1 VTRASMRAQI
11 FQGPGRLELHEV
23 PVPQPGPGEV
33 VVRVRAALTC
43 GTDLKGWKRG
53 HRLFA
58 PGMIYGHEF
67 AGEIAMVG
75 AGVSKW
81 RAGDVVTAV
90 NSAPCNEC
98 FYCRRGQQQLC
109 ADLENRFN
117 WGAFAEYIRVP
128 AHIVAQNMYAVPA
141 GVPLAHAGII
151 EPLACAIHGV
161 DVGRVRFGDTV
172 AILGAGA
179 QSLMQIRIARA
190 MGAAQ
195 VLVVGRSRGR
205 LERARSMGADHVFST
220 HEGDALAFV
229 RAHTAGR
236 GADVTLEAAGAAE
249 TWQQALAMT
258 RPGGTAVMF
267 SGLPGGA
274 QVPLD
279 ATKLHYGQVA
289 VQGIFHHTP
298 RYVEMALHML
308 ASGALDAGALIDG
321 AIPLEQVEDGLR
333 RMDRGEVVKLAVA
346 VESKESE

>member
-1 VTRASMRAQI
+1 MRAVI
-11 FQGPGRLELHEV
+11 FNGPKQLELCEV

-33 VVRVRAALTC
+33 VVRVRFALTC
-43 GTDLKGWKRG
+43 GTDLKGYKRG

-58 PGMIYGHEF
+58 PGMIFGHEF
-67 AGEIAMVG
+67 AGEISAVGAVG
-75 AGVSKW
+75 AGMTKW
-81 RAGDVVTAV
+81 REGDLVTAA

-109 ADLENRFN
+109 EDLDNRFN
-117 WGAFAEYIRVP
+117 WGAFADYIRVP
-128 AHIVAQNMYAVPA
+128 AHIVAQNMHAAPA
-141 GVPLAHAGII
+141 NVSLAHAGII

-172 AILGAGA
+172 AIIGAGA

-205 LERARSMGADHVFST
+205 LERARAMGATHVFST
-220 HEGDALAFV
+220 HDGDALEFV
-229 RAHTAGR
+229 RTHTAGR

-258 RPGGTAVMF
+258 RPGGT
-267 SGLPGGA
+267 
-274 QVPLD
+274 
-279 ATKLHYGQVA
+279 YGQVVA
-289 VQGIFHHTP
+289 QGIFHHTP
-298 RYVEMALHML
+298 RYVEMALQML

-321 AIPLEQVEDGLR
+321 EIPLEQVEDGLQ
-333 RMDRGEVVKLAVA
+333 RMDRSEVVKLAVR
-346 VESKESE
+346 VG